1 MVSPYYPNQVPWTD
15 KKDWVS
21 PAEPGDLV
29 EADHV
34 NQLYAEVNAIG
45 QDVGSHK
52 SDYTLQVPYAVA
64 TGSAN
69 TYAVILNP
77 APASYA
83 EGMAIAVKIN
93 VDNTGASTI
102 NVNGL
107 GAKAIKK
114 PNGSNVAAGNL
125 KAGSI
130 YSMRYNGTNFILQGS
145 DAAGNATPGDVLSGK
160 TFTNDSGEQTGTMTN
175 QGAKVITPGT
185 TNKTIP
191 AGYHNG
197 SGYVVGDA
205 DLIPGNIA
213 SGKNIFGVNG
223 SLAPSMGNKATPS
236 VFFANRGADD
246 TDYDVD
252 ASVLIGANN
261 RLLVGVATFYLT
273 IGYSNFARGNVY
285 LFIDGVQVF
294 TAYYDLDEDSP
305 KEYNKTVVLSRM
317 VNSGTKIVKARV
329 SNIKNTKITL
339 AAAGCEIAI

>member
-1 MVSPYYPNQVPWTD
+1 MAQL
-15 KKDWVS
+15 K
-21 PAEPGDLV
+21 PGTT
-29 EADHV
+29 
-34 NQLYAEVNAIG
+34 IG
-45 QDVGSHK
+45 GRNIVQELDAHK
-52 SDYTLQVPYAVA
+52 SDYTLQIPYAIT

-69 TYAVILNP
+69 NYSVLLSGVT
-77 APASYA
+77 SYY

-93 VDNTGASTI
+93 VNNTGASTI

-114 PNGSNVAAGNL
+114 PNGSDVAAGNL

-205 DLIPGNIA
+205 NLIPENIA

-236 VFFANRGADD
+236 VLYAAYGGYDD
-246 TDYDVD
+246 INYDVD

-273 IGYSNFARGNVY
+273 IGWSNAARGNVY

-294 TAYYDLDEDSP
+294 TAYYELHEDGAYE
-305 KEYNKTVVLSRM
+305 EYNKTVVLSRM

-329 SNIKNTKITL
+329 YNEYNTRITL